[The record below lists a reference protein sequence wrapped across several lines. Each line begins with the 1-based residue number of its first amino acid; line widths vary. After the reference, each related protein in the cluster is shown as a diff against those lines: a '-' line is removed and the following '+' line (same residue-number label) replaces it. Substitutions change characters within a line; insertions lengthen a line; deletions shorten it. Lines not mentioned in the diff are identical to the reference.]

1 MPGQYMNAITMK
13 EYVRIQGAGAD
24 QCTITSTVA
33 GADHSTL
40 DGFLLR
46 NLVTCDGVSPTI
58 SNCVGGSAN
67 ILVTNGAAPLI
78 INNDITFRSTSS
90 DAGITV
96 ANGSE
101 PEVRNN
107 IIRCSSPTNTS
118 LTGLRIVNGS
128 AGRYIGNKLIGCKIH
143 VQGDTTGYSPPMGP
157 SNPLITNNEVIGP
170 NFGLYLVSTD
180 AVIMNNSF
188 EDVYQYGIYVYNSNP
203 LIMGNHIQAADVIPS
218 TYVGIYL
225 DDNPGYPITIANNM
239 ILGSGI
245 EWGVRISRASDPVLV
260 NNVITGH
267 QYDLYLPAGSPK
279 VMFNVF
285 DVISGSAGVGEYN
298 VDSSGVPIA
307 VP

>member
-1 MPGQYMNAITMK
+1 VIRRDCKARPVQQVLPALMERKVPQ
-13 EYVRIQGAGAD
+13 VRKVFPA
-24 QCTITSTVA
+24 
-33 GADHSTL
+33 
-40 DGFLLR
+40 
-46 NLVTCDGVSPTI
+46 
-58 SNCVGGSAN
+58 
-67 ILVTNGAAPLI
+67 
-78 INNDITFRSTSS
+78 
-90 DAGITV
+90 
-96 ANGSE
+96 
-101 PEVRNN
+101 
-107 IIRCSSPTNTS
+107 
-118 LTGLRIVNGS
+118 
-128 AGRYIGNKLIGCKIH
+128 
-143 VQGDTTGYSPPMGP
+143 PMGP

-203 LIMGNHIQAADVIPS
+203 LIMGNHIQAADVIPT

-225 DDNPGYPITIANNM
+225 DDNPGYPIKIANNM

-245 EWGVRISRASDPVLV
+245 EWGVRIYRASDPMLV

-298 VDSSGVPIA
+298 VNSSGVPIA